1 MRGYIDNLTKLH
13 NMLYLH
19 ENYHEFIKKNNY
31 SIVISIDFQKLKYI
45 NDNFGHEVGDKSI
58 IVFSDI
64 IREVFEDSLLIRRS
78 GDEFIIVTSE
88 KKEIIVDK
96 LYKVNNQI
104 IKAQKQ
110 GVIPIA
116 FTFNSG
122 IKDADLDLKE
132 TLYKADITMYHA
144 KRQNKLIS
152 FYQEELLTD
161 VQTKEKFISKI
172 DNLIENK
179 KFNYQYQ
186 PIYDLAGN
194 KTRLNQ
200 LYIRD
205 DNNESIFEGG
215 KFEILKTNYRIKRI
229 DLVSLEV
236 LFSEIIPCH
245 ENDEKFIINIH
256 YQSLL
261 SRENNFIDFITELVQ
276 KNNID
281 LKKIILSI
289 NVNEYNGE
297 VISLIQILIELKKI
311 GFGICINNVS
321 FNNNECLLSLITVV
335 DINYVNIDHDSIIK
349 AMNERKFNI
358 VLEKLID
365 MLFSLD
371 IIPVFTNV
379 EDDNDINFLKKFNNK
394 CLVRGFL
401 LSDNI
406 NIKKC

>member
-194 KTRLNQ
+194 KIRLNQ

-215 KFEILKTNYRIKRI
+215 KFEILKTNYCIKRI

-321 FNNNECLLSLITVV
+321 FNNNECLLPLITVV

-349 AMNERKFNI
+349 AINERKFNI